1 MGICIWPG
9 KRGLIRSGDRIK
21 RRPVVGR
28 NIMSPYFKD
37 SYDDREAAWFC
48 IRSQRR
54 SEHIAAAN
62 LQKWHGI
69 PVINPLIRFRR
80 KTSRGAIWVTESMF
94 PSYLFARFNW
104 KRSLDGVRHTFG
116 ESGVVH
122 FGGFWP
128 VVPEATIERPF
139 SANRGPMSRHWH
151 GIGTPLGRCR
161 RRLVGVY
168 LGLPATVAAA
178 DMPVGAPPPFAS
190 ALEPASSAHADKRGT
205 TDLARSSRANPR
217 CRSRTSKGGN
227 VPDLIQSPS

>member
-116 ESGVVH
+116 VSGVEH

-128 VVPEATIERPF
+128 VVPDATIEHLRSLVGAEGVRLVEPAIAVGEEVEIGSGAF
-139 SANRGPMSRHWH
+139 EGFRGIVARVMPARDRVAVLLDF
-151 GIGTPLGRCR
+151 LGRQT
-161 RRLVGVY
+161 
-168 LGLPATVAAA
+168 TVDVPMDGIVRERVRHYRNAA
-178 DMPVGAPPPFAS
+178 
-190 ALEPASSAHADKRGT
+190 
-205 TDLARSSRANPR
+205 
-217 CRSRTSKGGN
+217 
-227 VPDLIQSPS
+227 